1 MARLWRFP
9 SKDNKHKK
17 ACLRCET
24 SDSQDSKLVRSVD
37 NILAMCPQDTRL
49 AKLGARLG
57 YVLLAVAAFR
67 CVLDVQERRNQEID
81 RLVNEKGYKRR
92 DAEAET
98 LPIYHKWLFDEIKN
112 LVLEDWISD
121 VLPLIVIPQ
130 EEEEN
135 KKSLMI

>member
-1 MARLWRFP
+1 
-9 SKDNKHKK
+9 
-17 ACLRCET
+17 
-24 SDSQDSKLVRSVD
+24 
-37 NILAMCPQDTRL
+37 MCPQDTRL